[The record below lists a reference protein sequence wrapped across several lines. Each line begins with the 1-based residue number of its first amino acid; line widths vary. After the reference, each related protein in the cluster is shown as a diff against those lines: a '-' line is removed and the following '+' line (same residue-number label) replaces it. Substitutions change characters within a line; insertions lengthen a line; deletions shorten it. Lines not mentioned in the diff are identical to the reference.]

1 MIMAG
6 GTGGHVFPGL
16 AVAEQVRRAGWRVVW
31 LGSPTGMESRLV
43 PGRGIAMEPVQFSG
57 VRGKGLAAKLLL
69 PFRLLRACWQSAR
82 AIFSQRPDVVL
93 GMGGYVSF
101 PGGLMAALLRKPLV
115 IHEQNS
121 VAGMSNR
128 ALARLASRVLV
139 AFPGARSG
147 AMTRGTVTGNP
158 VRAEILVM
166 TEPAQRFGARTG
178 PLRVLVI
185 GGSLGAKALND
196 VLPQA
201 LALLPAERRPL
212 VRHQSGEQHLDA
224 LQAGYRQA
232 GVEANVSAFI
242 DDMAAAYAEADVMVC
257 RAGALTVSEMAM
269 AGVPGIFV
277 PLPHAVDDHQTG
289 NARYLSDAGAAILLP
304 QPQLT
309 AAALA
314 AILDGLTREQ
324 LLGMALKARA
334 LAHPDATDRVASICM
349 ELAA

>member
-43 PGRGIAMEPVQFSG
+43 PTRGITMSPVHFSG
-57 VRGKGLAAKLLL
+57 LRGKGLLAKVLL
-69 PFRLLRACWQSAR
+69 PFRLLRACWQSAS
-82 AIFSQRPDVVL
+82 AMFTQRPDVVL

-101 PGGLMAALLRKPLV
+101 PGGLMAALLHKPLV

-121 VAGMSNR
+121 VAGLSNK
-128 ALARLASRVLV
+128 ALARMARRVLV
-139 AFPGARSG
+139 AFPGALVG
-147 AMTRGTVTGNP
+147 PMAHGTVTGNP
-158 VRAEILVM
+158 VRGDIASISAPE
-166 TEPAQRFGARTG
+166 QRYGARSG
-178 PLRVLVI
+178 PLKVLVI
-185 GGSLGAKALND
+185 GGSLGAKVLND

-201 LALLPAERRPL
+201 LALLPADRRPL
-212 VRHQSGEQHLDA
+212 VRHQSGEQHLEA
-224 LQAGYRQA
+224 LRAGYRET

-304 QPQLT
+304 QSELT
-309 AAALA
+309 AAGLA
-314 AILDGLTREQ
+314 AILGGLTREQ

-334 LAHPDATDRVASICM
+334 LAHPDATERVARICM